1 MERRPIAT
9 VLGTGAFA
17 GLCAGL
23 ATGAIDAIW
32 SWAAAAQFLP
42 GIASRLRFLL
52 FTAIEHGF
60 IGWLVGIL
68 TAVALL
74 ALSRATR
81 LGDLYTFAIA
91 THRKQREQ
99 GPEHAVV
106 GLSLALAGLPI
117 MAATLFVAYS
127 TTMPFVANRHEMRL
141 VVIVAIVATLVAL
154 GTGLVI
160 TFVAA
165 RPLEHLLAILA
176 KRFPQL
182 GSPLAPIVATA
193 ALIGLALIIW
203 AKLEWQTVKILPLRG
218 PLIALGFAALIPVV
232 YRPAL
237 VLAARV
243 HKVHFALVPII
254 TFALTLIAG
263 GNASVIKAEAAYTGL
278 GGGIAHGIRKLF
290 DRDHD
295 GYSAVLGGGDCD
307 DGDRTVHPGAPEI
320 PGDGIDQNCMGGD
333 TDGKPV
339 IEPPA
344 FAPVPDAVPKD
355 FNVLLVT
362 IDTLRADHLGMYGYT
377 RPTSPNL
384 DALAARGTLFQNG
397 WAHAPST
404 RYSMPAILTGRLPL
418 DVFYDMSV
426 NWPGLLPKATT
437 IAEYL
442 APLGFYTGAIT
453 NYEYFERFRHMD
465 QGFVEYD
472 NEDAHLHGA
481 VAGKGPEETHG
492 SSSKEQTDKAIAFVD
507 KHADRRWM
515 LWVHYYDPHAAYE
528 HHPEVKSFGNADVD
542 RYDEEIEFTDMHLGR
557 LFKELRDKG
566 LDDKTVIV
574 VTGDHGEGFGE
585 HGVFFHGYH
594 LYSAQTK
601 VPLLFKVPGMPPR
614 KTETPGGHID
624 IIPTLLN
631 LAGGQPAP
639 DLMGRSLV
647 DVIAGADT
655 KRVIYQQLSFENN
668 NEKRAGV
675 DGTCHVIYN
684 VSPDPS
690 WEVYR
695 VDRDPMEAHD
705 LEGTG
710 ECADTRHAVEKWFD
724 ASTVPAGAAEAL
736 LPGLPAIAN
745 RLDISFDNKETLVA
759 VDAPAHAKPG
769 DTIDLTWTWI
779 AGDAL
784 PESWRVFAHVESPQ
798 KQMTNADHAPAR
810 PFSWWKSGQ
819 IIRYTTHVT
828 LPRTASTGTY
838 TVWAGLF
845 QGTTRMPRVTAP
857 HAQIVDN
864 AAAVAKIEVSP

>member
-1 MERRPIAT
+1 M
-9 VLGTGAFA
+9 LGTGAFA
-17 GLCAGL
+17 GLFAGL
-23 ATGAIDAIW
+23 ATGAVDAIW

-42 GIASRLRFLL
+42 GVLARLGFVL

-60 IGWLVGIL
+60 VGWLVGL
-68 TAVALL
+68 VATFGLVT
-74 ALSRATR
+74 LSRATR
-81 LGDLYTFAIA
+81 LGDLYRFATA
-91 THRKQREQ
+91 THLEQRAS

-106 GLSLALAGLPI
+106 GLSLAIVGLPI
-117 MAATLFVAYS
+117 IAASLVVAYAV
-127 TTMPFVANRHEMRL
+127 TMPYVANRHEMRL
-141 VVIVAIVATLVAL
+141 VVIVAIVATIVAV
-154 GTGLVI
+154 GAATVI
-160 TFVAA
+160 MFVAA
-165 RPLEHLLAILA
+165 RPVEHLLSILA

-182 GSPLAPIVATA
+182 GSPLAPLIA
-193 ALIGLALIIW
+193 AGALAGAGLLVW
-203 AKLEWQTVKILPLRG
+203 ARLEWETVKLLPLRG
-218 PLIALGFAALIPVV
+218 PIVALVFAALIPVV

-237 VLAARV
+237 ATALAAQRIP
-243 HKVHFALVPII
+243 KQLHFLITPVVAFGLVL
-254 TFALTLIAG
+254 LTGSSA
-263 GNASVIKAEAAYTGL
+263 AVIKTEAAYTGL
-278 GGGIAHGIRKLF
+278 GGGIARTIRKVF

-295 GYSAVLGGGDCD
+295 GYSSVLGGGDCD
-307 DGDRTVHPGAPEI
+307 DHDPTVHPGAPEI

-339 IEPPA
+339 VDPPS
-344 FAPVPDAVPKD
+344 FAPVPETVPKD
-355 FNVLLVT
+355 FNVLVIT
-362 IDTLRADHLGMYGYT
+362 IDTLRADHLGMYGYP

-384 DALAARGTLFQNG
+384 DALAARGTLFENG

-472 NEDAHLHGA
+472 NEDARLHA
-481 VAGKGPEETHG
+481 SVAGKGPEETHG

-528 HHPEVKSFGNADVD
+528 HHPEVKSFGTSDID
-542 RYDEEIEFTDMHLGR
+542 RYDEEIEFTDLHLGR
-557 LFKELRDKG
+557 LFEELKAKG
-566 LDDKTVIV
+566 LDDKTVVV

-585 HGVFFHGYH
+585 HGVKFHGYH

-601 VPLLFKVPGMPPR
+601 VPLVIKVPGIAPR
-614 KTETPGGHID
+614 TTRTPAGHID
-624 IIPTLLN
+624 IIPTLVN
-631 LAGGQPAP
+631 LAGGQPGP

-647 DVIAGADT
+647 DVITGKDLPRT
-655 KRVIYQQLSFENN
+655 IYQQLSFENN

-695 VDRDPMEAHD
+695 IDRDPLEAHD
-705 LEGTG
+705 LEASD
-710 ECADTRHAVEKWFD
+710 ECAATRHAVETWFD
-724 ASTVPAGAAEAL
+724 ASTVPPGAAEAL
-736 LPGLPAIAN
+736 LPALPAITR
-745 RLDISFDNKETLVA
+745 RLDISFDGKETLVA
-759 VDAPAHAKPG
+759 VDAPAHARPG
-769 DTIDLTWTWI
+769 DTIDLVWTWL
-779 AGDAL
+779 AGEPL
-784 PESWRVFAHVESPQ
+784 PETWRVFAHVESPQ
-798 KQMTNADHAPAR
+798 KQMTNGDHSPAR
-810 PFSWWKSGQ
+810 PFSWWKRGQ
-819 IIRYTTHVT
+819 VIRYTTHVT

-845 QGTTRMPRVTAP
+845 QGNTRMPRVTATNTKI
-857 HAQIVDN
+857 ADN
-864 AAAVAKIEVSP
+864 AAAVATIEVSAQ